1 MAITTYLGVQLMDAA
16 QAQPHL
22 THNEALID
30 IDEAVAGRFAKNM
43 TGLTAYTLTAA
54 ESTNH
59 QINVFGTP
67 AAAFTINV
75 QAVSK
80 TWVFV
85 NDTAQEATFKTS
97 AGGGI
102 ILRPM
107 SYAHLF
113 CDGTNV
119 HGAAAAIVEHLTV
132 TDGKH
137 FQFGVATGSKLGSA
151 ATEKLALWG
160 AAPIVQP
167 ASANQAAV
175 TQIAAAT
182 YGANEQAML
191 GSLKTLA
198 NQLRADLVAAGV
210 IKGAA

>member
-1 MAITTYLGVQLMDAA
+1 MPTTTFLGVQLLEAA

-22 THNEALID
+22 THNEALVGID
-30 IDEAVAGRFAKNM
+30 KAVAGRFAKDM
-43 TGLTAYTLTAA
+43 TGLTSYTLTAA

-67 AAAFTINV
+67 SAAFTVNV
-75 QAVSK
+75 QGVAK

-97 AGGGI
+97 AGTGVI
-102 ILRPM
+102 VRPY
-107 SYAHLF
+107 SYVHLF
-113 CDGTNV
+113 CDGANV
-119 HGAAAAIVEHLTV
+119 HGAAAAIVEHVTV

-137 FQFGVATGSKLGSA
+137 IQFGTVSGSKIGSA
-151 ATEKLALWG
+151 PTELLALWG
-160 AAPIVQP
+160 ATPLVQP

-175 TQIAAAT
+175 TQTAAAT

-191 GSLKTLA
+191 GSIKTLV

>member
-1 MAITTYLGVQLMDAA
+1 MATTPYLGVQLLDAA

-22 THNEALID
+22 THNQAIID
-30 IDEAVAGRFAKNM
+30 IDKAVAGRFAKDM
-43 TGLTAYTLTAA
+43 TGLSTYTLTAA

-67 AAAFTINV
+67 SAAFTINV
-75 QAVSK
+75 QGNAK

-97 AGGGI
+97 AGTGVI
-102 ILRPM
+102 VRPM
-107 SYAHLF
+107 SYVHLF
-113 CDGTNV
+113 SDGTNV
-119 HGAAAAIVEHLTV
+119 HGAAAAIVEHLTI

-137 FQFGVATGSKLGSA
+137 FQFGPTTGSKLGSA

-160 AAPIVQP
+160 ATPIVQP
-167 ASANQAAV
+167 AGANQAAV
-175 TQIAAAT
+175 TQTAGAT
-182 YGANEQAML
+182 YTATEQAML
-191 GSLKTLA
+191 NALKTLV